1 MLVIYCGAW
10 SLLLSVICI
19 PKERLHSYQLEI
31 PSWLG
36 MGARVHVPFQFGGG
50 GGGVHLVWTCAG
62 PMHAST
68 VPVS

>member
-50 GGGVHLVWTCAG
+50 GGECIWFG
-62 PMHAST
+62 PVQALCMLPQSL
-68 VPVS
+68 